1 MPDSV
6 QHRLPIS
13 ADFEQ
18 LIAKARVEY
27 TSLTTSLAHGTR
39 TLQAA
44 LVLACMAILL
54 TVAQLR
60 DRLATL
66 TLGEF
71 PAVGIAPIAL
81 LTIALIAILRINTL
95 ANAFSLDRLRSMGF
109 EPLLSTARNRGS
121 FLIAQ
126 ALNTIDAVICHKSAL
141 AAPTGL
147 FGGQLSSWT
156 LAALA
161 GRKHFALPDLAQVL
175 NGFNARALIDEKRL
189 RIAICAIADYW
200 HGALL
205 YTLAQPPAL
214 IVVHTATSPDIK
226 ARSPSL
232 NLLC

>member
-1 MPDSV
+1 LESV
-6 QHRLPIS
+6 PHRLPIS
-13 ADFEQ
+13 AELEQ
-18 LIAKARVEY
+18 LIVKARVEY

-44 LVLACMAILL
+44 LVLTCMAILL

-60 DRLATL
+60 DRLSTL

-71 PAVGIAPIAL
+71 PAVGVAPIAL
-81 LTIALIAILRINTL
+81 LTIALIAILRINML
-95 ANAFSLDRLRSMGF
+95 ANAFSLDRLRSLGF
-109 EPLLSTARNRGS
+109 EPLLSSARSRGS

-156 LAALA
+156 FAALA
-161 GRKHFALPDLAQVL
+161 GRKQFALPDLAQFL

-200 HGALL
+200 HGPLLCAITQRPALL
-205 YTLAQPPAL
+205 LLCA
-214 IVVHTATSPDIK
+214 ATSPRLK
-226 ARSPSL
+226 ARSASL